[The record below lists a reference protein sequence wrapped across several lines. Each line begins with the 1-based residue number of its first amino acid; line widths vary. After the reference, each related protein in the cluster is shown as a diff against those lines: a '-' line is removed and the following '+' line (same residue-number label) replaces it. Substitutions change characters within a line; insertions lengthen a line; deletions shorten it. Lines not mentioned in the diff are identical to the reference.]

1 MFDDSWWL
9 IFSLLIFPLAIYYIK
24 QINPCDIL
32 EHDFQNSGNVDICKR
47 CGLIKRKVRKK

>member
-1 MFDDSWWL
+1 MFDDSWWF

-24 QINPCDIL
+24 QIDPCDIL
-32 EHDFQNSGNVDICKR
+32 GHDFQNNGNVDICKR